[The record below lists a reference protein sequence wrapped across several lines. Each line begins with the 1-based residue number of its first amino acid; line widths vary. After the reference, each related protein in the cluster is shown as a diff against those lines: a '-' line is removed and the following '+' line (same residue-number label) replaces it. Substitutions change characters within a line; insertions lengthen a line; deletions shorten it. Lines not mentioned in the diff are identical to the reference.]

1 MKTPIRIA
9 LSVLVLAGLSL
20 GSALHAQKG
29 KDKVESK
36 ITILVPPAGQEETVV
51 TINDKIFEGEGGT
64 RTYKTELEKGKE
76 YKFKIEALVEPN
88 NYTKI
93 WRYREITIKGGD
105 DAKVDL
111 TVKDLKTD
119 KIKARWYPTPND
131 IVDEMAKLAKVGKD
145 DVVYDLGCGDAV
157 MLIRPLQKHGA
168 KRGVSIEIDP
178 KMVKI
183 AKEKVKEANLE
194 KKIEIREGDI
204 LNVKDMSEASVV
216 LLYIGDDLGERLSP
230 VLQKTLKPGARI
242 VSHRFSLGDWKPDKT
257 ITVKGEDGDEYD
269 LLLWV
274 VGAKKGEKKV
284 EAKQLDK

>member
-1 MKTPIRIA
+1 MRKALFAFSCVLIGLIA
-9 LSVLVLAGLSL
+9 L
-20 GSALHAQKG
+20 GSAKG
-29 KDKVESK
+29 QQATTNKAKVYLRV
-36 ITILVPPAGQEETVV
+36 LVPTEHTKVLIDDQPTKQTGASRLYVSPALAPDKQFTYTV
-51 TINDKIFEGEGGT
+51 TAKWW
-64 RTYKTELEKGKE
+64 
-76 YKFKIEALVEPN
+76 PN
-88 NYTKI
+88 NYTEVS
-93 WRYREITIKGGD
+93 RTRVVNIKAGQEVE
-105 DAKVDL
+105 VDL
-111 TVKDLKTD
+111 RKPDD
-119 KIKARWYPTPND
+119 KFPDDYRIRYVSTPEEV
-131 IVDEMAKLAKVGKD
+131 VDAMCKLAGVGKD

-157 MLIRPLQKHGA
+157 MLIRPLLKHGA
-168 KRGVSIEIDP
+168 KRGVGIDIDL

-269 LLLWV
+269 LLLWTIT
-274 VGAKKGEKKV
+274 EKKKAEKKI
-284 EAKQLDK
+284 EAKRIGD